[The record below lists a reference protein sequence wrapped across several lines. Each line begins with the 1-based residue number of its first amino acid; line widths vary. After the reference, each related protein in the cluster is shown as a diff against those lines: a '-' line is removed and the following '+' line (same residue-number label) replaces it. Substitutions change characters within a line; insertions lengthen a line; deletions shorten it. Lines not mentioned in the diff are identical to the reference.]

1 MPTLNFCSVGTNF
14 IPSHLSSELA
24 VLASNSLFYLC
35 RSNLGSC
42 LSLSPLGWEVVREA
56 QCVALRSL
64 FTSLATWLLGFLL
77 PLKSCS
83 LNTVNKSVLGFTS
96 IP

>member
-14 IPSHLSSELA
+14 ISSHLSSELA

-56 QCVALRSL
+56 VYGIEVPIYLFGYVAAWVSSS
-64 FTSLATWLLGFLL
+64 TEVLL
-77 PLKSCS
+77 
-83 LNTVNKSVLGFTS
+83 T
-96 IP
+96 